1 LGNYLKGKCLEYVGP
16 LKFW

>member
-1 LGNYLKGKCLEYVGP
+1 MFLGKYLEYVGP